1 MKNTKKYFEQLILIL
16 IFFITL
22 IKCEE
27 VIIDPN
33 DSGTRVAGIGL
44 GVFIIIIGFGISF
57 IICLASGATTSP
69 E

>member
-1 MKNTKKYFEQLILIL
+1 MKNTKNYFEQLILIL

-44 GVFIIIIGFGISF
+44 GAFIIIIGFGISL
-57 IICLASGATTSP
+57 IICLASGASTSP